1 MCVAMMDDIKN
12 SFSEYYLA
20 RVGDQHG
27 YTYSTETSYS
37 YRALEENGYK
47 KMLDV
52 IWKLELDDILTLKR
66 RHFLYE
72 QMKYLIRSMLSPLQ
86 TRRLNCAQ
94 KKLFAQDDEMHE
106 RISKLPSN

>member
-52 IWKLELDDILTLKR
+52 I
-66 RHFLYE
+66 
-72 QMKYLIRSMLSPLQ
+72 
-86 TRRLNCAQ
+86 
-94 KKLFAQDDEMHE
+94 
-106 RISKLPSN
+106 